1 MSVFEPL
8 LARLRAF
15 GLARLFF
22 AVVTLSMTLA
32 GTIANYALSGNALR
46 HFDMLLELNEAET
59 FVVSGANAE
68 VDTLTDG
75 VFDPAG
81 LARFAPAAI
90 ASLLPPGFEVVSF
103 RTFPVSLG
111 NGGASQRANAYAV
124 GQGFIRLAGLDV
136 GAAGRLSLSERMED
150 SCLVGT
156 RLAHRL
162 QLDGSGPLFV
172 EGRVCHVAGLF
183 DAPARPPF
191 ANLADSILV
200 AEREETFEQVTAG
213 AFSLLVSGPPSSL
226 AQNRL
231 EGLLSLVFDVSRLSF
246 WSSLPI
252 VEQARELKFIATAIS
267 VGLSAIILLVG
278 AVSIAALMSFSV
290 TERRREIAIRRT
302 LGATRSRIV
311 VEIVQEA
318 LLIAVLALVVGV
330 IGGLALA
337 DILQQ
342 PLSRYFLAGR
352 APGAGIDIA
361 RLAEAIAG
369 FLAVT
374 LIAGIIPAMNAARTD
389 PATVL
394 RES

>member
-1 MSVFEPL
+1 M
-8 LARLRAF
+8 
-15 GLARLFF
+15 
-22 AVVTLSMTLA
+22 
-32 GTIANYALSGNALR
+32 
-46 HFDMLLELNEAET
+46 
-59 FVVSGANAE
+59 
-68 VDTLTDG
+68 
-75 VFDPAG
+75 
-81 LARFAPAAI
+81 
-90 ASLLPPGFEVVSF
+90 
-103 RTFPVSLG
+103 
-111 NGGASQRANAYAV
+111 
-124 GQGFIRLAGLDV
+124 
-136 GAAGRLSLSERMED
+136 
-150 SCLVGT
+150 
-156 RLAHRL
+156 
-162 QLDGSGPLFV
+162 
-172 EGRVCHVAGLF
+172 
-183 DAPARPPF
+183 
-191 ANLADSILV
+191 
-200 AEREETFEQVTAG
+200 
-213 AFSLLVSGPPSSL
+213 
-226 AQNRL
+226 
-231 EGLLSLVFDVSRLSF
+231 SLVFDVSRLSF

-330 IGGLALA
+330 VGGLALA

-374 LIAGIIPAMNAARTD
+374 LIAGIIPALNAARTD